1 VLSCYTDTDAAGASI
16 RRLYTLQMSKVL
28 LAVCVC
34 VAHAATLSNIA
45 LPRDQNGEQII
56 TGEAAALVHNGTY
69 YFYFNNWGT

>member
-1 VLSCYTDTDAAGASI
+1 
-16 RRLYTLQMSKVL
+16 MSKVL